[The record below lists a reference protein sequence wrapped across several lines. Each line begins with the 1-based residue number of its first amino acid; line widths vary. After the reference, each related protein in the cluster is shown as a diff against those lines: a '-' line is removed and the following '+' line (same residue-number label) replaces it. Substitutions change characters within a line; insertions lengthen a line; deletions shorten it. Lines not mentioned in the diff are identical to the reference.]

1 VRKKYSFNV
10 KIFKY
15 LVVQNF
21 VVLCVG
27 PCDKFNEL
35 VLGTRGR
42 DAQKWISKY
51 LLIYLNM
58 TGLTTKPEIFE
69 QRRCQ
74 TFFPE
79 LFAIKKI
86 VLPN

>member
-1 VRKKYSFNV
+1 M
-10 KIFKY
+10 
-15 LVVQNF
+15 QNF

>member
-1 VRKKYSFNV
+1 VPRPSEK
-10 KIFKY
+10 FK
-15 LVVQNF
+15 
-21 VVLCVG
+21 
-27 PCDKFNEL
+27 EL

-51 LLIYLNM
+51 LLIYVYM
-58 TGLTTKPEIFE
+58 TGLTTKPEVFE
-69 QRRCQ
+69 QRRCHA
-74 TFFPE
+74 FFPE